1 MHGKHT
7 LTAWSVTQAV
17 QALSSGEAELYA
29 ILRGTVELLGMAATA
44 EELGFAFKL
53 APRLG
58 SDSSA
63 ARSVASRHGLGKLKH
78 LALKH
83 LWIQETVRQGR
94 VVLRKELGVENAA
107 DLLTKHLAEE
117 KVLHYLDKLGFTYRD
132 GRAAGA
138 PELAKGAAQRR
149 VASVALG
156 EAVVP
161 LDHRQPGVH
170 RKVAPG

>member
-1 MHGKHT
+1 
-7 LTAWSVTQAV
+7 
-17 QALSSGEAELYA
+17 
-29 ILRGTVELLGMAATA
+29 MAATA

-63 ARSVASRHGLGKLKH
+63 ARSVASRQGLGKLKH

-83 LWIQETVRQGR
+83 HWIQETVHQGW
-94 VVLRKELGVENAA
+94 VVCRKELGEYNAA

-117 KVLHYLDKLGFTYRD
+117 KVFSYFEKLGFTYRD

-149 VASVALG
+149 VAAVALG

-161 LDHRQPGVH
+161 LDHRQPGVR
-170 RKVAPG
+170 RKVPPG

>member
-1 MHGKHT
+1 M
-7 LTAWSVTQAV
+7 
-17 QALSSGEAELYA
+17 
-29 ILRGTVELLGMAATA
+29 
-44 EELGFAFKL
+44 
-53 APRLG
+53 
-58 SDSSA
+58 
-63 ARSVASRHGLGKLKH
+63 GKLKH

-94 VVLRKELGVENAA
+94 VVLRKELGEDNAA

-117 KVLHYLDKLGFTYRD
+117 KVLHYLEKLGFTYRD

-149 VASVALG
+149 VAAVALG

-161 LDHRQPGVH
+161 LDHRQPGDH